1 MSASYDNDAIMG
13 EQLEVLA
20 TEIAK
25 RLLSDGSV
33 VAEALNSLAIRL
45 ESVEHGLSEIGNAG
59 LGERGLVSLMTSNA
73 SDSENFAATPK
84 SVKTA
89 YDSLNSAKQDK
100 LTSTQQ
106 SAVDSG
112 ITTSK
117 RTSYDNHI
125 ADNDIHVTASDKNT
139 WDGKASSSHT
149 HKVKINGIEKTVYA
163 SGGATCDLGD
173 FLTEH
178 QSLDGL
184 VQKSGDTMSGNLT
197 APKFYAKERFQV
209 KVEGTERRIALVAD
223 SDGYAKIKGDEG
235 RDVVVFNGN
244 TISAKCLWV
253 FDNNVVFNGDQ
264 LFAKAYGDEYSNRL
278 SESYLSFRNNI
289 PCSFFS
295 ASMDSSG
302 SWTYV
307 QRWTF
312 ACPGSKRCLYEFD
325 FLINYDCGDDNRLIR
340 VEVFKTGGS
349 QDELIWTY
357 AAYVRSHGFI
367 HIPAKIFGSY
377 TFMKVEIIPEMAPG
391 HSGGSYHAT
400 VNSVRTKIEP
410 DAMFNT

>member
-1 MSASYDNDAIMG
+1 MSASYDNDAIKG

-59 LGERGLVSLMTSNA
+59 IGERGLVPLITSTT
-73 SDSENFAATPK
+73 SESENCAATPK
-84 SVKTA
+84 SVKAA
-89 YDSLNSAKQDK
+89 YDSLNSAKQNK
-100 LTSTQQ
+100 LSTAQQ
-106 SAVDSG
+106 NAVDSG
-112 ITTSK
+112 ITLEK
-117 RTSYDNHI
+117 RTGYDSHVSNS
-125 ADNDIHVTASDKNT
+125 DVHVTASDKKT
-139 WDGKASSSHT
+139 WNEKASSSHT

-197 APKFYAKERFQV
+197 APKFYAKERVQV
-209 KVEGTERRIALVAD
+209 KVEGTDRRIALVAD
-223 SDGYAKIKGDEG
+223 LDGYAKIKGDEG
-235 RDVVVFNGN
+235 RDVVVFNGS
-244 TISAKCLWV
+244 TILAKCLWV
-253 FDNNVVFNGDQ
+253 FDNNVVFNGNQ

-289 PCSFFS
+289 PCAFFN

-307 QRWTF
+307 QQWTF
-312 ACPGSKRCLYEFD
+312 ECTGSKNCLYEFD
-325 FLINYDCGDDNRLIR
+325 FLINYDCGDDNRSIR
-340 VEVFKTGGS
+340 VRVYKTGGP

-377 TFMKVEIIPEMAPG
+377 TFMKVEIVPEMDPG
-391 HSGGSYHAT
+391 HSGGSYHAM
-400 VNSVRTKIEP
+400 VNSVRTKLEP